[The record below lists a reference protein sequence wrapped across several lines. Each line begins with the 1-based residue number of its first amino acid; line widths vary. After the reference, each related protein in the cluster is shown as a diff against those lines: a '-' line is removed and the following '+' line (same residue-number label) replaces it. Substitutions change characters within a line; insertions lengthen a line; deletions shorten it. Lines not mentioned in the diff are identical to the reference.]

1 MLHAVNHKQRI
12 QTVLKLVQVSPYSS
26 HWVHSFLAFTP
37 GFITCPSFEQ
47 SNIWIDYY
55 ITI

>member
-26 HWVHSFLAFTP
+26 HWVHTFLALTS

-47 SNIWIDYY
+47 SYIWIDYY